1 VVELVETH
9 RSGLDRLDQRA
20 RLPGDAVIRLCL
32 DAATSTAVLGL
43 FRDGQELSSR
53 RLPGARGDVLPD
65 LLRESL
71 AEAGLRPDQVDE
83 VACGVGPGSF
93 TGIRIALS
101 TALGFGFRRNLPVRG
116 ISSLQAVLA
125 HPDLSAASDRPRLAV
140 LDALRGEVFLSRLGP
155 GERAHAGLER
165 ERRASLA
172 ELPALLEEGVL
183 VAEGRPPCLAGLP
196 AGWKPLSDFVTAAG
210 LDRLAALGGAVE
222 PVPNYMRASAPE
234 ELRGA

>member
-1 VVELVETH
+1 M
-9 RSGLDRLDQRA
+9 
-20 RLPGDAVIRLCL
+20 IRLCL

-53 RLPGARGDVLPD
+53 RLPGARGDILPD

-71 AEAGLRPDQVDE
+71 DEAGLRPDEIDE

-116 ISSLQAVLA
+116 VSSLQAILA
-125 HPDLSAASDRPRLAV
+125 HPELAAASDRPRLAV
-140 LDALRGEVFLSRLGP
+140 LDALRGEVFLSRLGAGGTP
-155 GERAHAGLER
+155 HAGTTR
-165 ERRASLA
+165 DHRALLA
-172 ELPALLEEGVL
+172 ELPALLESGIL

-196 AGWKPLSDFVTAAG
+196 AGWRPLSDYVAAAG
-210 LDRLAALGGAVE
+210 LDLLASGGGTVD

-234 ELRGA
+234 ELRGS

>member
-1 VVELVETH
+1 M
-9 RSGLDRLDQRA
+9 
-20 RLPGDAVIRLCL
+20 IRLCL
-32 DAATSTAVLGL
+32 DAATSTAVLGI

-71 AEAGLRPDQVDE
+71 QEAGLRPDNVDE

-101 TALGFGFRRNLPVRG
+101 TALGFAFRRNLPVRG
-116 ISSLQAVLA
+116 VSSLQAVLA
-125 HPDLSAASDRPRLAV
+125 HPALAAASGGPRLAV
-140 LDALRGEVFLSRLGP
+140 LDALRGEVFLSRLES
-155 GERAHAGLER
+155 GESARAGLGR
-165 ERRASLA
+165 DRRALLTD
-172 ELPALLEEGVL
+172 LPALLEGGIL

-210 LDRLAALGGAVE
+210 LDLLASGGGTVE